1 MILLQWIQ
9 SMGLGILLG
18 IGIGYLTWK
27 LPQHLNQWAAWR
39 WERAGARSERK
50 LHRSPKIRA
59 QVERIRGAFQ
69 LERTV
74 PNEGPELLPGERVLD
89 FLERTWD
96 SAKARWVQFVE
107 DTAPEDP
114 IQMVRS
120 RQAATWTSG
129 F

>member
-1 MILLQWIQ
+1 MVLIQWIQ
-9 SMGLGILLG
+9 SMGLGMLLG

-39 WERAGARSERK
+39 WERAGIRSERK
-50 LHRSPKIRA
+50 LHRSPKIQA

-69 LERTV
+69 VERTV

-96 SAKARWVQFVE
+96 SVKGRWVQFVE
-107 DTAPEDP
+107 DTTPEDP
-114 IQMVRS
+114 IQMIRS
-120 RQAATWTSG
+120 RQTATWTSG